1 MGALY
6 VRKYFN
12 EHSRQAANEL
22 VSDIR
27 SAFIDVLNEVTWMD
41 EKTRNDAIKKAKT
54 LTAHI
59 GYPDELAEDDK
70 LEEYY
75 RELEIEP
82 DNLLLNTLRLEAF
95 DLDNLFNKLRKPV
108 NKTDW
113 QTHSTTSTV
122 GAYYSSAENSISM
135 KWILPCFR

>member
-6 VRKYFN
+6 VRKYFSEN
-12 EHSRQAANEL
+12 SRHAAIALFN
-22 VSDIR
+22 DIR
-27 SAFIDVLNEVTWMD
+27 NTFIDVLNEVTWMD
-41 EKTRNDAIKKAKT
+41 ENTRNEAIKKAKA

-59 GYPDELAEDDK
+59 GYPDELAENDK

-82 DNLLLNTLRLEAF
+82 DNLLLNTLRLEVF
-95 DLDNLFNKLRKPV
+95 DLDNLFNKLRKTV

-113 QTHSTTSTV
+113 ETHSIPSTV
-122 GAYYSSAENSISM
+122 GAYYSSGENSIS
-135 KWILPCFR
+135 